1 MKLYQIMSKYKYR
14 LLLKLYWRIGEIQV
28 QVRIESIPEIWREVQ
43 NRIETIPEIW
53 GNTSTGLD

>member
-1 MKLYQIMSKYKYR
+1 MSKYKYR